1 VLVEQ
6 PVNSGPNKFT
16 DHVRNYTANSQ
27 LLSLANQ
34 SQQSV
39 FVATALTSNAIARIP
54 SIFLSGS
61 MDGGHR
67 AHFIRIC
74 TDIEINGKVK
84 PTRLSIIER
93 VFVKPS

>member
-34 SQQSV
+34 SQQRV
-39 FVATALTSNAIARIP
+39 FVATALTSNANAKIP
-54 SIFLSGS
+54 SLFFEPF
-61 MDGGHR
+61 DGWRSPRPFHPYLHGH
-67 AHFIRIC
+67 
-74 TDIEINGKVK
+74 
-84 PTRLSIIER
+84 
-93 VFVKPS
+93 